1 MGYMCIELLYLQA
14 IHSFYNWSFLYT
26 QKLNLNTPLPPCQYN
41 LPCLYCLNLVSWNV
55 WCLLLL
61 LVQVTYL
68 ALTRPQRFNYQAGD
82 YVFLKIPSIAKTEW
96 HPFTISSSPE
106 QDFIGLHI
114 RAVGTW
120 TKKLYELIE
129 KRNKTLNKA
138 LDSATA
144 RQEVVEIELPVVTES
159 QLDDQSA
166 GMSFDAEAK

>member
-1 MGYMCIELLYLQA
+1 M
-14 IHSFYNWSFLYT
+14 
-26 QKLNLNTPLPPCQYN
+26 
-41 LPCLYCLNLVSWNV
+41 
-55 WCLLLL
+55 
-61 LVQVTYL
+61 QVTYL
-68 ALTRPQRFNYQAGD
+68 ALTCPQRFNYQAGD